1 MAVSREQLIQ
11 ELYAR
16 WLDAASRI
24 AFAAALLAFVL
35 YTGGF
40 LPSFVPLDTLP
51 ALWRLPVGEYLAR
64 TGAPAGWEWL
74 RLVGHADYLSLAC
87 VALIALVT
95 LICYLAVLP
104 MLLRLGER
112 LEAAL
117 FAAQAVVLFFAC
129 SGALA
134 ACH

>member
-16 WLDAASRI
+16 WLDAVTRI
-24 AFAAALLAFVL
+24 AFAATLAAFGL
-35 YTGGF
+35 YAADI
-40 LPSFVPLDTLP
+40 LPSFVPLDALP

-74 RLVGHADYLSLAC
+74 RLLGYADYLSLAC

-95 LICYLAVLP
+95 LICYVAVLP

-117 FAAQAVVLFFAC
+117 FAAQALVLLFVC

-134 ACH
+134 AGH